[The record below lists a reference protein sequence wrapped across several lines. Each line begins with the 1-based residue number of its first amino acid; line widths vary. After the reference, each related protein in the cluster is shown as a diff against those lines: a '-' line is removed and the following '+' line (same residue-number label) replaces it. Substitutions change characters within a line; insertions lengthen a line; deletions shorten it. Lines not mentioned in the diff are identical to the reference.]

1 MINDPSYDPLR
12 QQIHN
17 QGYLLIHMKNFS
29 QMEKSVL
36 MISNVKYIYW
46 YFLQTSDLWNGHS
59 YFL

>member
-17 QGYLLIHMKNFS
+17 QGYLLIQMKIS

-36 MISNVKYIYW
+36 MILNVKYIY
-46 YFLQTSDLWNGHS
+46 
-59 YFL
+59 